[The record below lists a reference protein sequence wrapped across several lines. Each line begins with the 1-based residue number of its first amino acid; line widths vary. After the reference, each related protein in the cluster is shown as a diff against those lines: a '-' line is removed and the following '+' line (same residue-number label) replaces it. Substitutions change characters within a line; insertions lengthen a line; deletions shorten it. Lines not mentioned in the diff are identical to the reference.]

1 MNNHKFLNE
10 IEKTLFNGKLT
21 ERQRQGINYKLKAFD
36 KHDIIDYRWRAYM
49 LATSFHETA
58 RTMQPIEEKGRG
70 AGKRYGKTIKYNGE
84 VYAYPDKL
92 YYGRGDV
99 QLTWYENYELM
110 GRLLNIPL
118 LEQPELA
125 LNPEV
130 SARIMIEGM
139 TRGLSK
145 SGDFTGVSLENYFN
159 LYREDPYN
167 ARKVINGLDCA
178 MLIEEYYNKFLTAIK
193 NSRLLLFYFMI
204 NIMFVLVG
212 CKPKQL
218 INEHIAVK
226 KNRTEFFE
234 GSDSLQVGE
243 SKISTFN
250 SELNRFIV
258 DNLSYVSEM
267 VMREIYY
274 DTKAQKDTMSGLHPI
289 MREII
294 TTNIISVDKDK
305 RDSLVLIRSDTADK
319 NSSISLN
326 RDISLNIEES
336 IDENRLVKTESV
348 HKENIWLIIVM
359 LAILLIILSTTRSKF
374 QL

>member
-1 MNNHKFLNE
+1 MKPQEFFNE
-10 IEKTLFNGKLT
+10 IENTLFNGTLSEK
-21 ERQRQGINYKLKAFD
+21 QRQGINYKLKAFD
-36 KHDIIDYRWRAYM
+36 THDIIDDRWRAYM
-49 LATSFHETA
+49 LATSYHETA

-70 AGKRYGKTIKYNGE
+70 ARKRYGQTRKYNGE
-84 VYAYPDKL
+84 VYVYPDKL

-125 LNPEV
+125 LNAEV

-178 MLIEEYYNKFLTAIK
+178 MLIEEYYNKFLNAVK

-212 CKPKQL
+212 CKPQQL

-250 SELNRFIV
+250 SELNRF
-258 DNLSYVSEM
+258 
-267 VMREIYY
+267 
-274 DTKAQKDTMSGLHPI
+274 
-289 MREII
+289 
-294 TTNIISVDKDK
+294 
-305 RDSLVLIRSDTADK
+305 
-319 NSSISLN
+319 
-326 RDISLNIEES
+326 
-336 IDENRLVKTESV
+336 
-348 HKENIWLIIVM
+348 
-359 LAILLIILSTTRSKF
+359 
-374 QL
+374 

>member
-1 MNNHKFLNE
+1 
-10 IEKTLFNGKLT
+10 
-21 ERQRQGINYKLKAFD
+21 
-36 KHDIIDYRWRAYM
+36 
-49 LATSFHETA
+49 
-58 RTMQPIEEKGRG
+58 
-70 AGKRYGKTIKYNGE
+70 
-84 VYAYPDKL
+84 
-92 YYGRGDV
+92 
-99 QLTWYENYELM
+99 
-110 GRLLNIPL
+110 
-118 LEQPELA
+118 
-125 LNPEV
+125 
-130 SARIMIEGM
+130 MIEGM

-305 RDSLVLIRSDTADK
+305 RDSLVLIRSDTVEK
-319 NSSISLN
+319 TNSISLN

-336 IDENRLVKTESV
+336 IDDNRSVKSESV